1 MTWPWCSASPS
12 ASRCCITARSSPPAN
27 RTRCAT
33 IPRSSGSISGRAA
46 VMASRGADLA
56 VEAIHTAYGLSRV
69 LFGVSLEV
77 HAGECIALIGRNGV
91 GKTTTMRSII
101 GLTPP
106 ASGRVMWKGQDI
118 ARLGPHRICRLG
130 IGFVPEDRRIFPEL
144 TVWENLDIARR
155 AGPDGKTTWREEQVF
170 GLFPDLKEIRDRR
183 GGVLSGGQQQMLTIA
198 RTLMGNP
205 ELLLLDEPSEGLA
218 PLIVE
223 QLCQR
228 VGELKATGLSIV
240 LAEQNLQFVMALAD
254 RVYIL
259 EKGEV
264 RFTGTPADLRADERI
279 VHQYLTV

>member
-1 MTWPWCSASPS
+1 M
-12 ASRCCITARSSPPAN
+12 
-27 RTRCAT
+27 
-33 IPRSSGSISGRAA
+33 
-46 VMASRGADLA
+46 ADLA

-106 ASGRVMWKGQDI
+106 ASGRVVWKGRDI
-118 ARLGPHRICRLG
+118 ARLGPHRICRMG

-170 GLFPDLKEIRDRR
+170 ALFPDLQEIRDRR

-223 QLCQR
+223 LLQQR
-228 VGELKATGLSIV
+228 VAELKATGLSIV

-264 RFTGTPADLRADERI
+264 RFTGTPADLKADERI

>member
-1 MTWPWCSASPS
+1 MS
-12 ASRCCITARSSPPAN
+12 
-27 RTRCAT
+27 
-33 IPRSSGSISGRAA
+33 
-46 VMASRGADLA
+46 DLR
-56 VEAIHTAYGLSRV
+56 VEGIHTAYGLSQV

-77 HAGECIALIGRNGV
+77 RAGECVALIGRNGV
-91 GKTTTMRSII
+91 GKTTTMRSVI
-101 GLTPP
+101 GLTP
-106 ASGRVMWKGQDI
+106 ARQGRIVWKGQDI
-118 ARLGPHRICRLG
+118 AHLPSHRICRLG

-144 TVWENLDIARR
+144 SVWENLDIARR
-155 AGPDGKTTWREEQVF
+155 TGAGGKSTWREEQVF
-170 GLFPDLKEIRDRR
+170 ALFPDLAEIRDRR

-223 QLCQR
+223 QLRLR

-240 LAEQNLQFVMALAD
+240 LAEQNLGFVMALAD

-264 RFTGTPADLRADERI
+264 RYTGTPADLRADESI
-279 VHQYLTV
+279 VRQYLTI